1 MKKRILSEG
10 RVRRMM
16 KLANI
21 GALTENFI
29 EETEELEEN
38 GDETGDYTESLDEQ
52 EEEEGVF
59 GLEGP
64 EGEPGDET
72 VDLGGEEEDID
83 LGGEEE
89 PGEEDVDAD
98 DLSDFL
104 EFINDK
110 VEDYAEMKGIDLE
123 VEFEEEG
130 EEGEEEFP
138 EEPEMEE
145 PEMEEPEEEPFP
157 EEEPGEEAMMSE
169 SLRREIESSLDAAGI
184 FIEEDIEAN
193 LINEVTRRVAN
204 RLLVARARKK

>member
-10 RVRRMM
+10 NVRRMM

-29 EETEELEEN
+29 EETDEIEEN
-38 GDETGDYTESLDEQ
+38 GEGDYAESIYEQ
-52 EEEEGVF
+52 EDEEEDEG
-59 GLEGP
+59 GLDLG
-64 EGEPGDET
+64 GEEDMGLDDEP
-72 VDLGGEEEDID
+72 DLGGEEE
-83 LGGEEE
+83 GE
-89 PGEEDVDAD
+89 PDAD

-130 EEGEEEFP
+130 EEDDMGMGLEDEDDMDMGP
-138 EEPEMEE
+138 EEPLDLGGPEGEE
-145 PEMEEPEEEPFP
+145 GDEDMMPEPEEGP
-157 EEEPGEEAMMSE
+157 AMMSE
-169 SLRREIESSLDAAGI
+169 ALQREIENSLDAAGV
-184 FIEEDIEAN
+184 FIEEDVETD

-204 RLLVARARKK
+204 RLLQARARKE